1 MNEGGQIV
9 MLGAIGA
16 VGLAVAALVTVLG
29 KAPAVF
35 AMSIGFLSAVDARHV
50 ALTVVTICAAL
61 VSVAAASKL
70 RPVRWCWRTWIA
82 DPITRW
88 VRGVLHQHT
97 TEVVEPLI
105 EPIRQD
111 VAELRQR
118 LDG

>member
-1 MNEGGQIV
+1 MNEGGQVV
-9 MLGAIGA
+9 MLASTAA
-16 VGLAVAALVTVLG
+16 VVAALAALLTVLG

-35 AMSIGFLSAVDARHV
+35 AMSLGYLSVVDARHLATTIV
-50 ALTVVTICAAL
+50 AICVAL

-82 DPITRW
+82 DPITTW
-88 VRGVLHQHT
+88 VRQVLHQHT